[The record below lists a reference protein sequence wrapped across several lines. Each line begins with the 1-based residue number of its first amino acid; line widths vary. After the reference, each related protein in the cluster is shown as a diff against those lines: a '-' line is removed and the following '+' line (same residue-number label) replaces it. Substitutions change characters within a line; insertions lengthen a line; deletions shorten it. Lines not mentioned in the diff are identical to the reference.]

1 MINKQKGTY
10 DLSGDKAR
18 EFISLRNF
26 IQEFIEKYNFSYI
39 ETPVFE
45 SSDLFHRSVGETTD
59 IVTKETYDFTDR
71 GNRNLTLRPEGT
83 ASIVRSYIENKE
95 YKDEIKKY
103 YYLGRMYRYERP
115 QSGRFREFFQFG
127 CELFGSNKPVSDAE
141 LISIPVTF
149 LKILGLKNIKVNL
162 NSLGNSASREKY
174 TKELVKYIKPNI
186 DKLCED
192 CKERLDKNPLR
203 ILDCKVD
210 QDNEILKKAP
220 KIIDYLDK
228 DSKDY
233 FDLVCKYLDA
243 LQIEYVVN
251 SNIVRGLDYYTGVV
265 FEIEAEVA
273 GKQSVIC
280 AGGRYDNLVKDLGG
294 PEVPAIGFAFGI
306 ERLLD
311 ALKEENITLVD
322 KDSVDCFIAPASP
335 NEKEFALALT
345 ASLRMLGIKCE
356 MDLLS
361 KSIKN
366 NFKQAEKF
374 NSKLIIIVGE
384 DEIKKNYLT
393 IKNLSTKEEFKVKN
407 EEVLT
412 FLDDVLAGDM
422 MHECSSDD
430 CSCNDECECN
440 DDCTCDENHKCSDK
454 CTCGDDCDCSDKCN
468 CGEECTCNKDHKC
481 NPNCKC
487 GEEKYGKQ

>member
-10 DLSGDKAR
+10 DLCGDKSR

-103 YYLGRMYRYERP
+103 YYLARMYRYERP

-162 NSLGNSASREKY
+162 NSLGNSTSREKY

-186 DKLCED
+186 DKLCDD
-192 CKERLDKNPLR
+192 CKERLNKNPLR

-210 QDNEILKKAP
+210 QDNDILKKAP

-228 DSKDY
+228 ASKDY

-251 SNIVRGLDYYTGVV
+251 SNIVRGLDYYTGIV

-273 GKQSVIC
+273 GKQSV
-280 AGGRYDNLVKDLGG
+280 LVED
-294 PEVPAIGFAFGI
+294 
-306 ERLLD
+306 
-311 ALKEENITLVD
+311 T
-322 KDSVDCFIAPASP
+322 
-335 NEKEFALALT
+335 
-345 ASLRMLGIKCE
+345 
-356 MDLLS
+356 
-361 KSIKN
+361 
-366 NFKQAEKF
+366 
-374 NSKLIIIVGE
+374 II
-384 DEIKKNYLT
+384 
-393 IKNLSTKEEFKVKN
+393 
-407 EEVLT
+407 
-412 FLDDVLAGDM
+412 
-422 MHECSSDD
+422 
-430 CSCNDECECN
+430 
-440 DDCTCDENHKCSDK
+440 
-454 CTCGDDCDCSDKCN
+454 
-468 CGEECTCNKDHKC
+468 
-481 NPNCKC
+481 
-487 GEEKYGKQ
+487 